1 MKKILSLLM
10 ASIIT
15 VSNASYLS
23 VEAQQNSNINIDVFE
38 EIKVNPELCVEF
50 DSTEMIATYKD
61 RGMGCVSDYSNQSME
76 KIEPI
81 SPDALK
87 EYRDVNPGTS
97 IDLSTSQ
104 YFPPIGDQGP
114 YSSCVS
120 WATAYYQFTYEANK
134 YNNIVTTEGNAYSPA
149 FMFNMLNRGG
159 NNGSNNI
166 AAYRVLKN
174 QGCLKMSENP
184 YNINNHSYSWSN
196 NVDALISALDTRVT
210 YTNLINISTLNDKI
224 TYCNDSQL
232 REVKQLLSSGKIIN
246 VEVYATSSLSNW
258 EFRTIYSGGNSG
270 DIAAVWATEEP
281 DFDDGHSMTIVGYDN
296 NITCD
301 INGDGLISA
310 CERGA
315 FKVANSWGDDWANDG
330 YIWVMYD
337 ALNKVSA
344 TNLSVNNRISI
355 FDRTTNSS
363 NNFYSIEVGNYPV
376 NLVGLLNV
384 NLNNRYGLSINIQK
398 DNTQANVLQNTSSN
412 YATFNGTIV
421 FDYLN
426 MDDDII
432 ENLDSTWG
440 ITIKNGTNS
449 NMANPFSFKIVDNL
463 YSPTEAVNS
472 TINKQL
478 HLVKDF
484 GVIASSLSPNTSD
497 RELFQLDLQLGD
509 IDYNGVITS
518 NDAALMQ
525 NYSVALVELSNL
537 QLQLADVNR
546 DGIVDIADVIIINQ
560 MVQ

>member
-81 SPDALK
+81 SPDALQ

-104 YFPPIGDQGP
+104 YFPPIGDQGS
-114 YSSCVS
+114 YNSCVS
-120 WATAYYQFTYEANK
+120 WANAYYQFTYEANK
-134 YNNIVTTEGNAYSPA
+134 YNNIVTTEDNAYSPA
-149 FMFNMLNRGG
+149 FVFNMLNRGG
-159 NNGSNNI
+159 NNG
-166 AAYRVLKN
+166 AGHEDAYRILRN
-174 QGCLKMSENP
+174 QGCLKMSEYP
-184 YNINNHSYSWSN
+184 YNINNYSYSWSN
-196 NVDALISALDTRVT
+196 NVDALISALDTRLT
-210 YTNLINISTLNDKI
+210 EKYTIFINTLNDKI

-232 REVKQLLSSGKIIN
+232 RELKQILSSGK
-246 VEVYATSSLSNW
+246 VVTVSVSSSSGMANW
-258 EFRTIYSGGNSG
+258 EFRNVYSGGNSG
-270 DIAAVWATEEP
+270 DIAAVWATGGSG
-281 DFDDGHSMTIVGYDN
+281 GHSMTIVGYDN

-344 TNLSVNNRISI
+344 TGLNVNNRISI
-355 FDRTTNSS
+355 FDKDENATNR
-363 NNFYSIEVGNYPV
+363 FYFIEVGNYPV

-384 NLNNRYGLSINIQK
+384 NTNKRYGLSISVEK
-398 DNTQANVLQNTSSN
+398 DNTITNVISSTGEN
-412 YATFNGTIV
+412 DAAFNGTIV

-440 ITIKNGTNS
+440 ITIANNTDS
-449 NMANPFSFKIVDNL
+449 NMVNPFSYKIVDNL

-560 MVQ
+560 MV